1 MDKTTLDSLFRKY
14 LSDGCSKEEIEILLQ
29 YFGEADNALL
39 SQLISKAFENA
50 AADTSPASL
59 EEHEKIERIF
69 HNLKTEMHK
78 RSGLHAVLKYS
89 IAAAVVL
96 LIGGGI
102 FWQLHIRNSNISNT
116 YSVRTSATNIPKDIS
131 PGHSGAVLHLSD
143 GSTIVLDS
151 AQDGSLASQGN
162 VRIIK
167 EHGQIKYLGKS
178 GEPLYNTI
186 TTARGRQWKLV
197 LPDGTIAWL
206 NAESSISYPVYFSGK
221 TRSVTISGEVY
232 FDVVHNAAQPFIVKA
247 GEQLIEDI
255 GTAFDVK
262 AYVNENT
269 IKTTLVKGSV
279 RVTKSSES
287 IILKPG
293 QQSVA
298 GQNLVLNND
307 VDVDQEVAW
316 KNGFFQF
323 HNTDLKE
330 IMRQIQRWYN
340 VSVEYKGALK
350 TDLFNGRIPRDLPI
364 SKVFDILQEAG
375 VHFTIEAAPGDNL
388 EGKIIVTS

>member
-1 MDKTTLDSLFRKY
+1 MNKTTIDSLFRKY
-14 LSDGCSKEEIEILLQ
+14 LSDECSKEEIETLLQ
-29 YFGEADNALL
+29 YFGQADDALL
-39 SQLISKAFENA
+39 SGLIRKEFENT
-50 AADTSPASL
+50 AADTEPATP
-59 EEHEKIERIF
+59 EEHEKIEKIF
-69 HNLKTEMHK
+69 LNIKAEIHK
-78 RSGLHAVLKYS
+78 RSRFHPVLKYAV
-89 IAAAVVL
+89 AAAVVIF
-96 LIGGGI
+96 IGGGI
-102 FWQLHIRNSNISNT
+102 LWQLHRYHASDAAYSAKTSVAGIS
-116 YSVRTSATNIPKDIS
+116 KDIS

-143 GSTIVLDS
+143 GRTIVLDS
-151 AQDGSLASQGN
+151 AQDGNLASQGN
-162 VRIIK
+162 VQIVK
-167 EHGQIKYLGKS
+167 EHGQIKYLGQS

-197 LPDGTIAWL
+197 LPDGTTAWL

-247 GEQLIEDI
+247 GDQLVEDI
-255 GTAFDVK
+255 GTAFDIK
-262 AYVNENT
+262 AYANEHT

-279 RVTKSSES
+279 SVTKSGES

-298 GQNLVLNND
+298 GQDLVLNND

-316 KNGFFQF
+316 KDGFFQF

-340 VSVEYKGALK
+340 VSVEYKGAVR

-364 SKVFDILQEAG
+364 SRVFDILQEAG
-375 VHFTIEAAPGDNL
+375 VHFTIEAVPGDSF